1 MSLCGIFSDARNNV
15 FAPYVHVEKKIAEI
29 GAVCT
34 IINAEDEKSK
44 GGGKTGH
51 LGVDGPLNT
60 SLSSQIVRKENEN
73 ERTKENWVSEPVDSA
88 LQSGK
93 TLPTSGYVLPG
104 PVISET
110 GHIGRLLCCLC
121 QKWANY
127 KHLGDLYGPFYPAEY
142 AAKLPK
148 NQPQVRQTL
157 SYHGNVKTSSSTSKV
172 TQLHVENTQQ
182 RPQHR
187 KLTSHP
193 RFKRRHKSSEDL
205 PRTVPINSKASLP
218 FQPPPPSLD
227 SLHPMAQLTQLP
239 LVPLDPEEL
248 WVHEGCIVWTSGV
261 YLVNGR
267 LYGLQEALDG
277 ARDTSCSHCEM
288 VGSTLGCY
296 SKGCTLR
303 YHYLCAIEADC
314 SLNEDNFSLRCPKHK
329 VRE

>member
-1 MSLCGIFSDARNNV
+1 MK
-15 FAPYVHVEKKIAEI
+15 EQK
-29 GAVCT
+29 
-34 IINAEDEKSK
+34 
-44 GGGKTGH
+44 KTG
-51 LGVDGPLNT
+51 LQ
-60 SLSSQIVRKENEN
+60 SQF
-73 ERTKENWVSEPVDSA
+73 DSA

-110 GHIGRLLCCLC
+110 GQAGRLICCLC

-157 SYHGNVKTSSSTSKV
+157 SYHGAATTGFSMTFIPTETTPQDTTLQDPQNAKSSTDSVCTVSRATNPMYPATTIGTVTPSMGEEMPFQNAKMSSSASKV
-172 TQLHVENTQQ
+172 TAHTWDLAAELTCGLGTSKAQELGPEIILKQMHVENTQQ

-205 PRTVPINSKASLP
+205 PRTVPISSKASLP
-218 FQPPPPSLD
+218 FQPPPPSQD
-227 SLHPMAQLTQLP
+227 SLGPMAQLAQLP

-248 WVHEGCIVWTSGV
+248 WVHEGCIVWTSGI

-277 ARDTSCSHCEM
+277 ARDTVSGKH
-288 VGSTLGCY
+288 
-296 SKGCTLR
+296 
-303 YHYLCAIEADC
+303 C
-314 SLNEDNFSLRCPKHK
+314 SLLACCIVLK
-329 VRE
+329 VVLSELAI

>member
-1 MSLCGIFSDARNNV
+1 MKTDE
-15 FAPYVHVEKKIAEI
+15 VE
-29 GAVCT
+29 T
-34 IINAEDEKSK
+34 
-44 GGGKTGH
+44 T
-51 LGVDGPLNT
+51 
-60 SLSSQIVRKENEN
+60 
-73 ERTKENWVSEPVDSA
+73 

-93 TLPTSGYVLPG
+93 ALPSSGYVVSG
-104 PVISET
+104 PVITET
-110 GHIGRLLCCLC
+110 NHSGRLLCCLC

-127 KHLGDLYGPFYPAEY
+127 KHLGDLYGPYYPAEY

-148 NQPQVRQTL
+148 NQPQVRQCQATTGTNKTGPNSDISSNAL
-157 SYHGNVKTSSSTSKV
+157 STPPTD
-172 TQLHVENTQQ
+172 EAQQ

-193 RFKRRHKSSEDL
+193 RFKRRHKSSEDS
-205 PRTVPINSKASLP
+205 PRMVPSNSKASLP
-218 FQPPPPSLD
+218 FQPPPPALD
-227 SLHPMAQLTQLP
+227 SLGPLAQLAQLP
-239 LVPLDPEEL
+239 QMPMDPEEL

-277 ARDTSCSHCEM
+277 ARETSCSYCEM

-329 VRE
+329 SIRPAKSVYLEQSERG